1 MRCWDVPMR
10 RRFLLAAVAGMAG
23 STLGVDFSA
32 IAEPVS
38 FKGKTVTM
46 TVAYAAGGG
55 TDLTGRLIAP
65 YLTKFLS
72 GNPTVVV
79 QNMPGASGTRAMN
92 HIVQRTQP
100 DGLTILMGAASGV
113 DPVMYRTA
121 NVQYKPEDFRIIGG
135 FGRGGLALLINAAS
149 ENRLLDRSK
158 APLAMGGVTAHDIF
172 SRSGMALW
180 GIEYLGWNAK
190 WVLGYAGTNETV
202 IALERGEVDMVS
214 TGDLAKIRA
223 LVNSGRAKLLTQSAL
238 RADFPDVPIFA
249 DQVEG
254 KIADPLPKQA
264 FAYWRSY
271 NEMDKWL
278 GLAPGTADDIVAAY
292 QMAFDRIAQDA
303 EFIEQGRKMSQDFE
317 LQPADLVSRV
327 VQVLAGTPNEAID
340 HIKSIARKQGL
351 EMR

>member
-1 MRCWDVPMR
+1 MQR
-10 RRFLLAAVAGMAG
+10 RLLAAAIAGMIG
-23 STLGVDFSA
+23 SMLGVDLSA
-32 IAEPVS
+32 FAEPVS

-46 TVAYAAGGG
+46 IVAYAAGGG

-65 YLTKFLS
+65 SLTKLLP
-72 GNPTVVV
+72 GNPTLVV

-121 NVQYKPEDFRIIGG
+121 NVQYKPEEFRIIGG
-135 FGRGGLALLINAAS
+135 FGRGGLALLINAAA

-158 APLAMGGVTAHDIF
+158 APLAMGGVTAHDVF

-202 IALERGEVDMVS
+202 LALERGEIDMVS
-214 TGDLAKIRA
+214 TGDLVKIRA
-223 LVNSGRAKLLTQSAL
+223 LVNSGRAKLLTQSAQ
-238 RADFPDVPIFA
+238 RADFPDAPVFP
-249 DQVEG
+249 DQVER
-254 KIADPLPKQA
+254 KIVDSLSQQS

-278 GLAPGTADDIVAAY
+278 ALAPGTADDTVAAY
-292 QMAFDRIAQDA
+292 RSAFDRIAQDA
-303 EFIEQGRKMSQDFE
+303 EFVEQGKKMSQDFE
-317 LQPADLVSRV
+317 LQAADVVSRL

>member
-1 MRCWDVPMR
+1 MYPMQR
-10 RRFLLAAVAGMAG
+10 RLLASAIAGMVG
-23 STLGVDFSA
+23 SLLGVDLSA

-46 TVAYAAGGG
+46 IVAYAAGGG

-65 YLTKFLS
+65 YLTKFLP
-72 GNPTVVV
+72 GNPSVVV

-92 HIVQRTQP
+92 HIAQRTQP
-100 DGLTILMGAASGV
+100 DGLTVLMGAASGV
-113 DPVMYRTA
+113 DPVMYRTV
-121 NVQYKPEDFRIIGG
+121 NVQYKPEDFRVIGG
-135 FGRGGLALLINAAS
+135 FGRGGLALLISAAS

-158 APLAMGGVTAHDIF
+158 APLAMGGVTAHDVF

-202 IALERGEVDMVS
+202 LALERGEIDMVS
-214 TGDLAKIRA
+214 TGDLVKIRA
-223 LVNSGRAKLLTQSAL
+223 LVNSGRAKLLTQSAQ
-238 RADFPDVPIFA
+238 RADFPDVPVFP
-249 DQVEG
+249 DQVEA
-254 KIADPLPKQA
+254 KIVDPLPQQA

-271 NEMDKWL
+271 NDMDKWL
-278 GLAPGTADDIVAAY
+278 GLAPGTADDIVTAY
-292 QMAFDRIAQDA
+292 RSAFDRIAQDT
-303 EFIEQGRKMSQDFE
+303 EFVEQGRKMSQDFE
-317 LQPADLVSRV
+317 LQRAEIVSGL
-327 VQVLAGTPNEAID
+327 VQVLAGTSNEAID

>member
-1 MRCWDVPMR
+1 MFPMR
-10 RRFLLAAVAGMAG
+10 RRLLATVVAGMLG
-23 STLGVDFSA
+23 SLLGVDLSA
-32 IAEPVS
+32 LADPVS

-46 TVAYAAGGG
+46 IVAYAAGGG

-72 GNPTVVV
+72 GNPPVVV
-79 QNMPGASGTRAMN
+79 QNMPAASGTRAMN

-113 DPVMYRTA
+113 DPVMYRTV
-121 NVQYKPEDFRIIGG
+121 NVQYKPEEFRIIGG
-135 FGRGGLALLINAAS
+135 FGRGGLALLVNTAS

-158 APLAMGGVTAHDIF
+158 APLAMGGVNAHDVF

-202 IALERGEVDMVS
+202 LALERGEIDMVS
-214 TGDLAKIRA
+214 TGDLVKIRA
-223 LVNSGRAKLLTQSAL
+223 LVNSGSAKLLTQSAP
-238 RADFPDVPIFA
+238 RADFPDIPVFA

-254 KIADPLPKQA
+254 KIVDPLPQQA
-264 FAYWRSY
+264 FAYWRGY

-278 GLAPGTADDIVAAY
+278 ALAPGTPDDIVATY
-292 QMAFDRIAQDA
+292 RTAFDRIAQDA
-303 EFIEQGRKMSQDFE
+303 EFTEQGRKMSQDFE
-317 LQPADLVSRV
+317 LQPADMVSRL